1 MKKLFLIFI
10 VLLFFT
16 GCITTS
22 KHTTTKEQYYQA
34 KITALENQIQQL
46 QKKIDLLETQKS
58 EAKSES
64 EKSAILSEL
73 SALSSKQQEN
83 INYLEQIK
91 KDIYEIK
98 SNLDKSKTSKTYEDY
113 RKKRIYKK
121 KVYRKKVT
129 KPEDIYTTCYNL
141 YSKGKFYTAEK
152 CFNKFISKYP
162 KNDLVANAYFWIGE
176 TYFERKNY
184 SKAIDYY
191 DIILTKFLNSEKVP
205 SALLKEG
212 LAFYNLNDK
221 EGAKIFLEKVMSDYP
236 STPQATYAKKYLYKY
251 NLK

>member
-1 MKKLFLIFI
+1 MKRLLLIFI
-10 VLLFFT
+10 ALLFFM
-16 GCITTS
+16 GCITTR
-22 KHTTTKEQYYQA
+22 KQTTTKEQYYQA

-46 QKKIDLLETQKS
+46 QKKIDLLETKKS

-64 EKSAILSEL
+64 EKNVILSEL
-73 SALSSKQQEN
+73 SSLSSKQQEN
-83 INYLEQIK
+83 INYLKKIK

-98 SNLDKSKTSKTYEDY
+98 SNLNKGKTTKTYEDY

-121 KVYRKKVT
+121 KVL
-129 KPEDIYTTCYNL
+129 KPEDIYTSCYNL
-141 YSKGKFYTAEK
+141 YSKGKFSNSEK

-162 KNDLVANAYFWIGE
+162 KNELVANAYFWIGE
-176 TYFERKNY
+176 TYFERKNF

-191 DIILTKFLNSEKVP
+191 DIILTKFLKSEKVP

-221 EGAKIFLEKVMSDYP
+221 EGAKIFLEKVISDYP
-236 STPQATYAKKYLYKY
+236 STPQAKYAKKYLFKY